1 MKRLNHTILC
11 LFAISSFALA
21 QPRLTKADFAV
32 GKIAVDANIES
43 LLPSLGKPT
52 KLDSLDDDEVGG
64 FTVYY
69 YEGLIIWTESPT
81 GNISS
86 FEISNPQLRT
96 KRGLSVGDSVAKLE
110 RLYGKKPSE
119 SELNR
124 AHDNYDM
131 NFKDFT
137 ELKTYEYDQ
146 SQHNV
151 FYAIFY
157 IKGSKVVRIYL
168 FRGLGC

>member
-1 MKRLNHTILC
+1 MKKLSYAILC
-11 LFAISSFALA
+11 LSAISNFALA

-32 GKIAVDANIES
+32 GKVAVDANIGS
-43 LLPSLGKPT
+43 VLHSLGKPT

-69 YEGLIIWTESPT
+69 YGGLIIWTESPT
-81 GNISS
+81 GKISS
-86 FEISNPQLRT
+86 FEISTSLLKT
-96 KRGLSVGDSVAKLE
+96 KRGLCVGDSVTKLE

-119 SELNR
+119 SELDR
-124 AHDNYDM
+124 AHNNYEM

-146 SQHNV
+146 SEHDV

-157 IKGSKVVRIYL
+157 IKDSKVVRIYL
-168 FRGLGC
+168 YRGLGC